1 MKYMNGREAVSM
13 TGVEFFSYADRC
25 AGYLALQGSAGKHIG
40 IMGANRWQWMA
51 WLCGI
56 FRVGA
61 VAVLLSPDLNP
72 DELRERTR
80 QTDIDMI
87 VCDKSLLT
95 TVQDAAVEA
104 CSMDDIPEVSE
115 SAANVNVLAEDL
127 ACILFTSGTTARCR
141 AAAFTHR
148 AMIAGICHNVIS
160 FPFEAQLAILPMHH
174 IAGFASVLNTW
185 YLGRIVC
192 MGEYVKY
199 LYRYLR
205 DLQADYVLTVPALLQ
220 AILKRIRNAKP
231 NGADMGWDL
240 RMVGCG
246 GAQFP
251 PEVIRS
257 LNDKNI
263 RVLQSY
269 GATEAG

>member
-1 MKYMNGREAVSM
+1 MIDWTNAGNMADLMEMIRQEAGDRVIMKYMNGREAVSM

-141 AAAFTHR
+141 AASFTHR
-148 AMIAGICHNVIS
+148 
-160 FPFEAQLAILPMHH
+160 
-174 IAGFASVLNTW
+174 
-185 YLGRIVC
+185 
-192 MGEYVKY
+192 
-199 LYRYLR
+199 
-205 DLQADYVLTVPALLQ
+205 D
-220 AILKRIRNAKP
+220 KRIY
-231 NGADMGWDL
+231 
-240 RMVGCG
+240 
-246 GAQFP
+246 
-251 PEVIRS
+251 S
-257 LNDKNI
+257 
-263 RVLQSY
+263 
-269 GATEAG
+269 